1 VADGT
6 SVTRTMARVSLRLF
20 DTATRTVRDFVPGTP
35 GEVGVYL
42 CGATVQAPPHVGHVR
57 SGIAFDVLVRWLR
70 RTGHRVTLVRNVTD
84 IDDKILAKAAAAGQ
98 EWWAWAL
105 ANERAFTAAYDALGV
120 LPPTYEPRATGHVP
134 AMLDLMGRLVER
146 GHAYTAAPGDVYF
159 DVRSWPEY
167 GSLTNQRVD
176 EMTDVPEDAGSGKRD
191 PHDFALWKAPKPG
204 EPATASWD
212 TPYGRGRPGWHLE
225 CSAMAHR
232 YLGDTFD
239 IHGGGLDLRFPH
251 HENEQAQSRA
261 AGYGFARYWLH
272 NGWVT
277 QSGAKMSKS
286 LGNGLLVTAV
296 LDKAPAVVV
305 RYALTAVQYRSM
317 LEWTDDTLAEAEATW
332 ERLAGFVQRAVE
344 RVGAASDDEVAHVV
358 LPPAF
363 AAALDDDLN
372 VPAALAVVHET
383 LRAGN
388 SALAAGDDT
397 AARGAMVVLRGM
409 LDVLG
414 LDPGSPQWS
423 TTRGD
428 GRTAHALD
436 ALVRAELD
444 ARAAARAA
452 RDWTTAD
459 AIRDRLTAAGIVVE
473 DSPTGARWTLAAPAT
488 DTPED

>member
-1 VADGT
+1 
-6 SVTRTMARVSLRLF
+6 MNLRLF
-20 DTATRTVRDFVPGTP
+20 DSGTQSVRDFVPLVEGD
-35 GEVGVYL
+35 VGIYL
-42 CGATVQAPPHVGHVR
+42 CGATVQAPPHIGHVR
-57 SGIAFDVLVRWLR
+57 SAVAFDVLVRWLR
-70 RTGHRVTLVRNVTD
+70 RNGQRVTLVRNVTD

-120 LPPTYEPRATGHVP
+120 TPPDYEPRATGHVP
-134 AMLDLMGRLVER
+134 AMLDLMDRLVQR
-146 GHAYTAAPGDVYF
+146 GHAYVAGPGDVYF
-159 DVRSWPEY
+159 DVRSWPAY
-167 GSLTNQRVD
+167 GALTNQPVD
-176 EMTDVPEDAGSGKRD
+176 DLSDVADDHGKRD

-204 EPATASWD
+204 EPTTASWE
-212 TPYGRGRPGWHLE
+212 TRYGRGRPGWHLE

-232 YLGDTFD
+232 YLGETFD

-251 HENEQAQSRA
+251 HENEQAQSHA

-277 QSGAKMSKS
+277 QGGAKMSKS

-296 LDKAPAVVV
+296 LEKAPAAVV

-317 LEWTDDTLAEAEATW
+317 LEWTEDTLAEATSTW
-332 ERLAGFVQRAVE
+332 DRLAGFVQRAVE
-344 RVGAASDDEVAHVV
+344 RAGEASDEEVATVA
-358 LPPAF
+358 LPAGF

-388 SALAAGDDT
+388 SALAGGDVP
-397 AARGAMVVLRGM
+397 AARAAMVTLRGM

-414 LDPGSPQWS
+414 LDPGSPQWRS
-423 TTRGD
+423 SGGD
-428 GRTAHALD
+428 ERTAHALD
-436 ALVRAELD
+436 TLVRAELD

-452 RDWTTAD
+452 RDWAAAD
-459 AIRDRLTAAGIVVE
+459 AIRDRLTAAGILVE
-473 DSPTGARWTLAAPAT
+473 DSPTGARWTLAAPPT
-488 DTPED
+488 PTPED

>member
-1 VADGT
+1 
-6 SVTRTMARVSLRLF
+6 MSLRLF
-20 DTATRTVRDFVPGTP
+20 DSGTQSVRDFVPLVE

-57 SGIAFDVLVRWLR
+57 SAVAFDVLVRWLR
-70 RTGHRVTLVRNVTD
+70 RKGVRVTVIRNVTD
-84 IDDKILAKAAAAGQ
+84 IDDKILAKAAAAGV

-120 LPPTYEPRATGHVP
+120 VPPDYEPRATAHVP
-134 AMLDLMGRLVER
+134 AMLELMDRLVER
-146 GHAYTAAPGDVYF
+146 GHAYAAAPGDVYF

-176 EMTDVPEDAGSGKRD
+176 DMTDVPEDAGSGKRD
-191 PHDFALWKAPKPG
+191 PHDFALWKASKPG
-204 EPATASWD
+204 EPATASWE

-232 YLGDTFD
+232 YLGEAFD

-261 AGYGFARYWLH
+261 AGYRFAQYWLH

-277 QSGAKMSKS
+277 QGGAKMSKS

-296 LDKAPAVVV
+296 LEKAPAAVV

-332 ERLAGFVQRAVE
+332 ERLAGFVQRATE
-344 RVGAASDDEVAHVV
+344 RVGAVAHDEVTTVE
-358 LPPAF
+358 LPAAF

-388 SALAAGDDT
+388 TALAAGDDDV
-397 AARGAMVVLRGM
+397 ARRAMVTLRGM

-414 LDPGSPQWS
+414 LDPGSPHWS
-423 TTRGD
+423 TTGGD
-428 GRTAHALD
+428 SRTDRALD
-436 ALVRAELD
+436 SLVRAELD

-452 RDWTTAD
+452 RDWATAD
-459 AIRDRLTAAGIVVE
+459 AIRDRLTAAGVVVE

-488 DTPED
+488 DNSED